1 MKVFKLTF
9 ASFLIQNQA
18 ICIQK
23 IATSISLFVDSWWLL
38 YTQPVMSE
46 GNTSHM
52 EIKATLQWMLS
63 KRVKIVKLAA
73 VEDTALK
80 VHFTEQ
86 NFAENYLRSYF
97 PR

>member
-1 MKVFKLTF
+1 
-9 ASFLIQNQA
+9 
-18 ICIQK
+18 
-23 IATSISLFVDSWWLL
+23 
-38 YTQPVMSE
+38 MSE

-52 EIKATLQWMLS
+52 EIKATLQWILS

-86 NFAENYLRSYF
+86 NFAENYLRSYP

>member
-1 MKVFKLTF
+1 
-9 ASFLIQNQA
+9 
-18 ICIQK
+18 
-23 IATSISLFVDSWWLL
+23 
-38 YTQPVMSE
+38 
-46 GNTSHM
+46 M

-86 NFAENYLRSYF
+86 NFAENYLRSYP